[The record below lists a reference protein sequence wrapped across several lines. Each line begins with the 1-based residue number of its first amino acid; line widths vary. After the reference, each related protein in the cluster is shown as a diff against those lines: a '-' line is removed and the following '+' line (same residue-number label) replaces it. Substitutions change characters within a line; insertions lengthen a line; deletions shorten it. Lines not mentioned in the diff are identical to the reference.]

1 MNVNVAGRRKSLRR
15 GTPMG
20 GAAGEL
26 SSSSPSPSR
35 AKLDHSGFK
44 QTSSDSQNVLPSVSL
59 SKLTKSDFR
68 PEDYLKETLRSV
80 DEGGIRQFRK
90 TLDDSRRVASK
101 NLQKNVYKN
110 YESFVF
116 ISKEISSMERDMLM
130 LRELLQSINQIGDH
144 LMDEDEQSI
153 LDADEPT
160 GAGGGGGRA
169 IARRRTVRMS
179 MANQHDMFKEQL
191 AKVWRAIRDSQ
202 RFVPFAPNRHV
213 VGDVRNISELSPS
226 TLQVRQRVDI
236 VVFSDMLLLAVR
248 KKRANHTQIVLV
260 ADRSFVL
267 SDVAVTDVSDSSRSG
282 HLVKMV
288 NRAETFLFG
297 FKDADAKN
305 TLLMLIGH
313 ARAGIFGADPQA
325 MMPSMPIPGTRG
337 GNVTS
342 NSNGGANASL
352 ASRSRSRQASASPGD
367 DESDGISTELKQRVD
382 EMMDSLDI
390 HIARREFKSA
400 VVLVQRLKSLLG
412 EAKKAPAAVAA
423 ASRAVEAHTTE
434 LARLVLADLLIPCS
448 LRKQVAANIALLHSL
463 GWDKEAKEA
472 FLVSRSATIKN
483 RTRQLK
489 LEGNTRLY
497 IRELAIVYFRL
508 IRNTCEWYSEFFTDS
523 TMISALIAWVRQ
535 EMAGYAVIFRR
546 HVFHEMQKFQVIAS
560 CLNHTLAEVDILGH
574 AGLDLKFMLDQEFFP
589 DLTSCIRGYEA
600 RSLALLTKV
609 AAEDSLAVAS
619 KISTANSETAA
630 RIFGLQI
637 PIVASVS
644 KLDEVL
650 TEFGNELRHIVRD
663 SLYGQV
669 VASVLAI
676 IEGVLKQFLTVL
688 RKGGDHTYAQE
699 FALLV
704 STQAVISWVIPR
716 AAAHLDKIFGRTVT
730 DIHNLEQRLE
740 AFPTSL
746 QDVFCQKQSVAIAKS
761 TFDFVTADFDRD
773 GVVADSMT
781 PSPHMEQLLR
791 RLGEIARELDQ
802 WSLSKRNI
810 LSGIIDCLFVQ
821 MISHRN
827 WETSGGEKRRFSH
840 FGVHCLVLD
849 IHFLLRVCGSLVS
862 KSTNN
867 MANRVCEKA
876 LRSYFAA
883 NSNAAG
889 GAKQMMNK
897 SWYDARVLAAMQ
909 RLGFAFPDFG
919 KGFEHRSQQSFEGSG
934 AAAASSSSTSSA
946 SASGTASG
954 ASDPRLRKVPSP
966 PDSR

>member
-1 MNVNVAGRRKSLRR
+1 MNAGGRRKSLRR
-15 GTPMG
+15 VVPMG
-20 GAAGEL
+20 NGGATGE
-26 SSSSPSPSR
+26 SSR
-35 AKLDHSGFK
+35 AKLDASTFK
-44 QTSSDSQNVLPSVSL
+44 HPSSDSQNNLLPNVSL
-59 SKLTKSDFR
+59 SKLTRSDFR

-80 DEGGIRQFRK
+80 DEGGIRQFRN
-90 TLDDSRRVASK
+90 TLEESRRVASK

-116 ISKEISSMERDMLM
+116 ISKEISSMERDMQM
-130 LRELLQSINQIGDH
+130 LRELLQNINQIGDH

-153 LDADEPT
+153 LDADEP
-160 GAGGGGGRA
+160 AAASVVGRSLG
-169 IARRRTVRMS
+169 RRRTMRMS
-179 MANQHDMFKEQL
+179 MANQQDLFKEQL
-191 AKVWRAIRDSQ
+191 AKVWRAIRDAQ
-202 RFVPFAPNRHV
+202 KFVPFAPNRHV

-226 TLQVRQRVDI
+226 TLQIRQRVDI

-248 KKRANHTQIVLV
+248 KKRANHAQIALV

-267 SDVAVTDVSDSSRSG
+267 GDVTVTDISDSSRSG
-282 HLVKMV
+282 HLVKIV

-297 FKDADAKN
+297 FKDADSKN
-305 TLLMLIGH
+305 ELLMLIGH
-313 ARAGIFGADPQA
+313 ARAGIFGSDMQA
-325 MMPSMPIPGTRG
+325 MPPLPGTQQG
-337 GNVTS
+337 SKKGK
-342 NSNGGANASL
+342 A
-352 ASRSRSRQASASPGD
+352 RQPSTSPGD
-367 DESDGISTELKQRVD
+367 NETEGMPGELKQRSD

-390 HIARREFKSA
+390 HIARREFKHA
-400 VVLVQRLKSLLG
+400 VALVQRLKGVLG
-412 EAKKAPAAVAA
+412 ETQKTQKAPAA

-448 LRKQVAANIALLHSL
+448 ARKQVAGNIALLHKL
-463 GWDKEAKEA
+463 GWDKEAKDA

-589 DLTSCIRGYEA
+589 DLTNCIRSYET
-600 RSLALLTKV
+600 RSLALLSKIAT
-609 AAEDSLAVAS
+609 EDPLIVAS
-619 KISTANSETAA
+619 KISTANNETAA
-630 RIFGLQI
+630 RIFGPQI
-637 PIVASVS
+637 PIIASVS

-676 IEGVLKQFLTVL
+676 IEGVLKQFLTIL
-688 RKGGDHTYAQE
+688 RKGDSTYARE

-704 STQAVISWVIPR
+704 STQAVVSWVIPR

-746 QDVFCQKQSVAIAKS
+746 QDVFCQKHSVSVAKA
-761 TFDFVTADFDRD
+761 TFDFVTNDFDRTGEVGD
-773 GVVADSMT
+773 AMT
-781 PSPHMEQLLR
+781 PSPQMEQLLR
-791 RLGEIARELDQ
+791 RLGDIARELDQ
-802 WSLSKRNI
+802 WPQLSKRNI

-827 WETSGGEKRRFSH
+827 WETSGGEKRKFSH
-840 FGVHCLVLD
+840 YGVHCLVLD
-849 IHFLLRVCGSLVS
+849 VHFLLRVCGSLVT

-876 LRSYFAA
+876 LRSYFTAA
-883 NSNAAG
+883 SSPSSSSG
-889 GAKQMMNK
+889 GGTKQMMNK
-897 SWYDARVLAAMQ
+897 SWYDARVLETMK

-919 KGFEHRSQQSFEGSG
+919 NGFEHR
-934 AAAASSSSTSSA
+934 
-946 SASGTASG
+946 
-954 ASDPRLRKVPSP
+954 
-966 PDSR
+966 

>member
-1 MNVNVAGRRKSLRR
+1 MNVSSRRKSLRR
-15 GTPMG
+15 GVPMG
-20 GAAGEL
+20 GGAAAE
-26 SSSSPSPSR
+26 SSR
-35 AKLDHSGFK
+35 AKLDPSAFT
-44 QTSSDSQNVLPSVSL
+44 QSSSDSQNDLPNVSL

-90 TLDDSRRVASK
+90 TLEESRRVASK

-116 ISKEISSMERDMLM
+116 ISKEISSMERDMQM

-153 LDADEPT
+153 LDADEPAA
-160 GAGGGGGRA
+160 GAGAVGAGRVLG
-169 IARRRTVRMS
+169 RRRTMRMS

-191 AKVWRAIRDSQ
+191 AKVWRAIRDAQ
-202 RFVPFAPNRHV
+202 KFVPFAPNRHV

-226 TLQVRQRVDI
+226 TLQIRQRVDI

-248 KKRANHTQIVLV
+248 KKRANHAQIVLV

-267 SDVAVTDVSDSSRSG
+267 SDATVTDVSDSSRSG
-282 HLVKMV
+282 HLVKIV

-297 FKDADAKN
+297 FRDADSKN
-305 TLLMLIGH
+305 ELLMLIGH
-313 ARAGIFGADPQA
+313 ARAGIFGSDMQA
-325 MMPSMPIPGTRG
+325 MPPLPGARGNGPSAPPARQGK
-337 GNVTS
+337 
-342 NSNGGANASL
+342 
-352 ASRSRSRQASASPGD
+352 SRQAAASPGD
-367 DESDGISTELKQRVD
+367 DESEGMSGELKQRVD

-390 HIARREFKSA
+390 HIARREFKNA
-400 VVLVQRLKSLLG
+400 VALVQRLKGVLG
-412 EAKKAPAAVAA
+412 EAQKAPAS

-448 LRKQVAANIALLHSL
+448 ARKQVAGNIALLHKL

-472 FLVSRSATIKN
+472 FLVSRSATVKN

-600 RSLALLTKV
+600 RSLALLTKI
-609 AAEDSLAVAS
+609 ASEDPLAVAS
-619 KISTANSETAA
+619 KISTANNENAA
-630 RIFGLQI
+630 RIFGPQI
-637 PIVASVS
+637 PIIASVS

-676 IEGVLKQFLTVL
+676 IEGVLKQFLTIL
-688 RKGGDHTYAQE
+688 RKGDNTHAQE

-704 STQAVISWVIPR
+704 STQAVVTWVIPR

-746 QDVFCQKQSVAIAKS
+746 QDVFCQKHSVAVAKT
-761 TFDFVTADFDRD
+761 TFDFVTADFDRTGEVTD
-773 GVVADSMT
+773 AMT
-781 PSPHMEQLLR
+781 PSPQMEQLLR

-802 WSLSKRNI
+802 WSPLSKRTI

-827 WETSGGEKRRFSH
+827 WETANGEKRKFSH
-840 FGVHCLVLD
+840 YGVHCLVLD
-849 IHFLLRVCGSLVS
+849 VHFLLRICGSLVT

-876 LRSYFAA
+876 LRSYFTA
-883 NSNAAG
+883 NSG
-889 GAKQMMNK
+889 STTKQMMNK
-897 SWYDARVLAAMQ
+897 SWYDARVLETMQ

-919 KGFEHRSQQSFEGSG
+919 KGFEHRSQQSFEANGATSG
-934 AAAASSSSTSSA
+934 ESKT
-946 SASGTASG
+946 
-954 ASDPRLRKVPSP
+954 PKVPQLP
-966 PDSR
+966 PNNP